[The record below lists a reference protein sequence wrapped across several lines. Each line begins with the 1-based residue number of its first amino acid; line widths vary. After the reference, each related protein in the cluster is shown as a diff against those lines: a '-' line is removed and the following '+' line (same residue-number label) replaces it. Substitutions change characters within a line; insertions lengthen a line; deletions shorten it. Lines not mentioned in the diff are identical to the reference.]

1 MLQIYYPLKGQF
13 EFSH

>member
-1 MLQIYYPLKGQF
+1 MLQIYSPLKGQF